1 VGVVGTFYLYTSCA
15 RSGSSAGLFFA
26 MEAAS
31 DTGRLPTPAAEWALF
46 LDVDGT
52 LLDLAE
58 TPLAVTVPV
67 EVVALLARLQGEL
80 EGAVALV
87 SGRSLETLD
96 RLFWPL
102 HLPAAGQHG
111 LERRDAFGAVT
122 RRRVAA
128 GALDRVR
135 RRLSGIEGEV
145 PGVLIEDKGD
155 TLAVHYRLAPES
167 EPEVASR
174 VADAVRDAGSL
185 LELITGK
192 KVLEV
197 RPRNAGKDKVVEAFM
212 AEAPFRGRT
221 PVFVG
226 DDRTDEDGF
235 AAVNRLGGHSILVG
249 GEGASAA
256 RHRIESAGDVR
267 VWLAAV
273 AAAIAA
279 AKGRASDGAAR
290 SSSR

>member
-1 VGVVGTFYLYTSCA
+1 M
-15 RSGSSAGLFFA
+15 FFA

-31 DTGRLPTPAAEWALF
+31 DPGRLPTPAAEWALF

-52 LLDLAE
+52 LLDIAE
-58 TPLAVTVPV
+58 TPLAVMVPV

-96 RLFWPL
+96 RLFRPL

-111 LERRDAFGAVT
+111 LERRDASGAVT

-135 RRLSGIEGEV
+135 RRLSGIEGEI

-197 RPRNAGKDKVVEAFM
+197 RPRNAGKDQVIEAFM

-235 AAVNRLGGHSILVG
+235 AAVNRDEDGFAAVNRLGGHSIRVG